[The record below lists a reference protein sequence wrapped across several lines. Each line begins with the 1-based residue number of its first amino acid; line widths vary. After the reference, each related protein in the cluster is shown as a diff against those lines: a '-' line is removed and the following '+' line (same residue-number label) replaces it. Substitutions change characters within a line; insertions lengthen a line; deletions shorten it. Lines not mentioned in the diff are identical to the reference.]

1 MSVNYTYI
9 SIISGVL
16 PVIAALYNY
25 RHLNSV
31 LKIAALF
38 FLISTMF
45 DWGYEIASHYHVM
58 NNFPGIHIFIFT
70 ALLFYSIIYYK
81 VSSSLVL
88 KRVVF
93 ILSAIGFLVLII
105 STIFFEGFM
114 DYPSIANTVLSMVV
128 IVFSLMYFYQ
138 LLSRQ
143 EFVHIE
149 KQGLFW
155 ISAGV
160 LLYFATN
167 VFLFMLF
174 KRILEDHQE
183 DLYMIHTVTNIIA
196 NILFTV
202 GILCKPQQTA

>member
-1 MSVNYTYI
+1 MSVNYTYL

-16 PVIAALYNY
+16 PVVAALYNY
-25 RHLNSV
+25 RHLNNV
-31 LKIAALF
+31 LKIAAVF

-45 DWGYEIASHYHVM
+45 DWGYEIASHYHVI
-58 NNFPGIHIFIFT
+58 NNFPGIHVFIFT
-70 ALLFYSIIYYK
+70 GLLFYSVIYYK
-81 VSSSLVL
+81 AFSTLLL
-88 KRVVF
+88 KRIVF
-93 ILSAIGFLVLII
+93 ILSSIGFLVLII

-114 DYPSIANTVLSMVV
+114 DYPSIANTVLSV
-128 IVFSLMYFYQ
+128 IVIIFSLIYFYQ
-138 LLSRQ
+138 MLSRQ

-174 KRILEDHQE
+174 KRILEEHQE

-202 GILCKPQQTA
+202 GILCKTPKTA

>member
-1 MSVNYTYI
+1 MSINYTYL
-9 SIISGVL
+9 SIVSGVL

-25 RHLNSV
+25 RHLNNV

-45 DWGYEIASHYHVM
+45 DWGDEIASHYHVT
-58 NNFPGIHIFIFT
+58 NNFPAIHAYIIIS
-70 ALLFYSIIYYK
+70 LLFYTIIYYK
-81 VSSSLVL
+81 AFSALLL

-93 ILSAIGFLVLII
+93 ILGSVGMLVLIV
-105 STIFFEGFM
+105 STSFFEGFM
-114 DYPSIANTVLSMVV
+114 DYPSIANTVLCVV
-128 IVFSLMYFYQ
+128 LIVFSLIYFYQ

-155 ISAGV
+155 INAGI

-174 KRILEDHQE
+174 ARILKDHNEDF
-183 DLYMIHTVTNIIA
+183 YMIHTVTNIVA

-202 GILCKPQQTA
+202 GLLCKPQKTP